1 MSGSNGSS
9 TGRGAALRRVEDPP
23 LLRGARPYT
32 DDLKEPEALYAVFVR
47 SGFAHARINSIETAD
62 AAEAPGVVG
71 VFTAADF
78 ETLEAQPAAGPPVT
92 TPEEMRRPIL
102 ASDKVRFIGECV
114 AVVVA
119 ETRAQAV
126 DASELVDVD
135 YDALDVLIDPEQALA
150 DGAPQLFEGGNLA
163 AQGPAGENALGDAQV
178 IVKARFLNQRIAA
191 VPMEPG
197 ACLAAPDPDIPGALI
212 FWTPSQGPHAIQ
224 GAVCGSL
231 GLETEQLRV
240 ITPATGGGFGARIA
254 AYPEQILTV
263 ALARK
268 LGRAVRYIETRSE
281 TMLGMQHGRAQVQH
295 VEIGGTRE
303 GKVTGL
309 KVRVTADCG
318 AYPADAS
325 LMPMLTGLMSCG
337 VYDIPKVDFQFT
349 CVVTNT
355 TPIGAYRGAGRPEA
369 TALVERAIDMFAAEI
384 GMDPA
389 EVRRINFI
397 RDFPHQTVTGANYD
411 SGEYEAALDKVL
423 ETAGYQR
430 LRAEQA
436 ERRANG
442 GALQLGIG
450 LCSYVEWTGFG
461 TELGTCE
468 VGDDG
473 VVTVRSGASAHGQGH
488 ETAYAQLVSDILGVP
503 FEDVRVIQ
511 SDTAK
516 VARGMGTMGSRSL
529 QVGGTAGFNASNEVL
544 EKGRKLAAHLLEAD
558 AGDIAV
564 FPGEGLG
571 VTGAPGSALSWAQLA
586 AAASDDGRR
595 PDRMPPGLTAENDWA
610 TPDATYPFG
619 THLALVEV
627 DTETGSTRLVRHVTV
642 DDAGT
647 MLNPLMVEGQVH
659 GGIAQ
664 GVAQA
669 LYEEIAFDED
679 GNNVTGSLASYAMP
693 SASDLPMYET
703 ERTQTPTP
711 RNPLGAKGIGEA
723 GAIGATPA
731 VWNAVVDALSHLGVK
746 NIDMPATPQ
755 RVWEAISAK

>member
-1 MSGSNGSS
+1 M
-9 TGRGAALRRVEDPP
+9 RRVEDPP
-23 LLRGARPYT
+23 LLRGTRPYT
-32 DDLKEPEALYAVFVR
+32 DDLREPGALYAVFVR
-47 SGFAHARINSIETAD
+47 SGFAHATITSIDVSE
-62 AAEAPGVVG
+62 AASAPGVVG
-71 VFTAADF
+71 VYTAAD
-78 ETLEAQPAAGPPVT
+78 LEMQPQPAAGPPVA

-102 ASDKVRFIGECV
+102 ASDRVRFIGEPV

-126 DASELVDVD
+126 DASELVYVD
-135 YDALDVLIDPEQALA
+135 YDALDVVVDMEKALEP
-150 DGAPQLFEGGNLA
+150 GAPLLFEDAPNGNVA
-163 AQGPAGENALGDAQV
+163 AQGPAGEDALGDAQV
-178 IVKARFLNQRIAA
+178 IVSARLVNQRLAA

-197 ACLAAPDPDIPGALI
+197 AGVAAPDPDKPGAFIL
-212 FWTPSQGPHAIQ
+212 WTPSQGPHAYQ
-224 GAVCGSL
+224 SAVCDSL
-231 GLETEQLRV
+231 GLEKEQLRV
-240 ITPATGGGFGARIA
+240 VTPATGGGFGARIA
-254 AYPEQILTV
+254 CYPETITLV
-263 ALARK
+263 ALARE
-268 LGRAVRYIETRSE
+268 LNRAVRYIETRSE
-281 TMLGMQHGRAQVQH
+281 TMLAMQHGRAQVQH
-295 VEIGGTRE
+295 FDLAGTRE

-309 KVRVTADCG
+309 KARVIADCG

-369 TALVERAIDMFAAEI
+369 TALIERAIDMFADEI

-411 SGEYEAALDKVL
+411 SGEYEAALNRVL
-423 ETAGYQR
+423 ETAGYQQLLDQQR
-430 LRAEQA
+430 Q
-436 ERRANG
+436 RRENG
-442 GALQLGIG
+442 SPMQLGIG

-461 TELGTCE
+461 SELGTCE
-468 VGDDG
+468 VGEDG
-473 VVTVRSGASAHGQGH
+473 IVTVRSGTSAHGQGH
-488 ETAYAQLVSDILGVP
+488 ETAYAQLVSGTLGVP

-516 VARGMGTMGSRSL
+516 VARGMGTAGSRSL
-529 QVGGTAGFNASNEVL
+529 QVGGTAVLNASNEVL
-544 EKGRKLAAHLLEAD
+544 EKGRRLAAHLLEAD
-558 AGDIAV
+558 VGDIAV

-571 VTGAPGSALSWAQLA
+571 VTGAPGSTLSWAQLA

-595 PDRMPPGLTAENDWA
+595 PDGMTPGLTAENDFE

-619 THLALVEV
+619 THLAVVEV
-627 DTETGSTRLVRHVTV
+627 DVETGSTKLIRHVTV

-693 SASDLPMYET
+693 SAGDLPMYET
-703 ERTQTPTP
+703 VRTQTPTP

-731 VWNAVVDALSHLGVK
+731 VWNAVVDALSHLGVR

-755 RVWEAISAK
+755 RVWEAISAA

>member
-1 MSGSNGSS
+1 MTGSNGSF
-9 TGRGAALRRVEDPP
+9 TGHGAALRRVEDPP
-23 LLRGARPYT
+23 LLRGTRPYT
-32 DDLKEPEALYAVFVR
+32 DDLREPDALYVIFVR
-47 SGFAHARINSIETAD
+47 SGFAHAKINSIDVSEAL
-62 AAEAPGVVG
+62 AAPGVVG
-71 VFTAADF
+71 VYTAADF
-78 ETLEAQPAAGPPVT
+78 DFEPFVAAGPPVP
-92 TPEEMRRPIL
+92 TPDEMRRPVL
-102 ASDKVRFIGECV
+102 ASDRVRFMGETV
-114 AVVVA
+114 AAVVA

-135 YDALDVLIDPEQALA
+135 YESLDVLIDPEKALE
-150 DGAPQLFEGGNLA
+150 DGAPQLFEVGNLA
-163 AQGPAGENALGDAQV
+163 AQGPAGENALGDAEV
-178 IVKARFLNQRIAA
+178 VVKGRFVNQRIAA

-197 ACLAAPDPDIPGALI
+197 AYIAAPDPDTGGLI
-212 FWTPSQGPHAIQ
+212 LWTPSQGPHAIQ
-224 GAVCGSL
+224 GAVCGSM
-231 GLETEQLRV
+231 GIEKEQLRV
-240 ITPATGGGFGARIA
+240 VTPATGGGFGARIA
-254 AYPEQILTV
+254 AYPEQVVTV
-263 ALARK
+263 AIAHK

-281 TMLGMQHGRAQVQH
+281 TMLSMQHGRAQVQD
-295 VEIGGTRE
+295 VEIGGTRD
-303 GKVTGL
+303 GRVTGL
-309 KVRVTADCG
+309 RVRVLADCG

-369 TALVERAIDMFAAEI
+369 TALVERAIDMFAHEI
-384 GMDPA
+384 EMDPA

-397 RDFPHQTVTGANYD
+397 REFPHQTVTGANYD
-411 SGEYEAALDKVL
+411 SGAYGDALEKVL
-423 ETAGYQR
+423 ENAGYAE
-430 LRAEQA
+430 LRSQQA
-436 ERRANG
+436 ARRESG
-442 GALQLGIG
+442 DPLQLGIG
-450 LCSYVEWTGFG
+450 ICSYVEWTGFG
-461 TELGTCE
+461 VELGTCE
-468 VGDDG
+468 VEDDG
-473 VVTVRSGASAHGQGH
+473 TVTVRSGASAPGPGH
-488 ETAYAQLVSDILGVP
+488 ETAFAQLVSGTLGVP

-529 QVGGTAGFNASNEVL
+529 QVGGSAILNASNEVL

-558 AGDIAV
+558 IGDVAI

-571 VTGAPGSALSWAQLA
+571 VTGAPGSVLTWAQLA
-586 AAASDDGRR
+586 AAAADDGRR
-595 PDRMPPGLTAENDWA
+595 PDGMEPGLSAEHDFA

-619 THLALVEV
+619 SHLAVVEV
-627 DTETGSTRLVRHVTV
+627 DTETGSTRLIRHVTV

-647 MLNPLMVEGQVH
+647 MMNPLMVEGQVH

-679 GNNVTGSLASYAMP
+679 GNNVTGSLTSYAMP
-693 SASDLPMYET
+693 SAGDLPMYET

-723 GAIGATPA
+723 GTIGSTPA
-731 VWNAVVDALSHLGVK
+731 VWNAVVDAVSHLGVK

-755 RVWEAISAK
+755 RVWQAINSR